1 MSEQRDQFSSKIG
14 FILAAAGSAVG
25 IGNLVGFPVAAT
37 KNGGGAFLIIY
48 ALFVAFIC
56 VPVMLAE
63 MGLGRRAQKSPLGS
77 YQALSPDNKGWHIA
91 GLLAVITPFMI
102 AVFYMVITVWIF
114 GYLWHSVTG
123 NLAMLADPE
132 YFGQF
137 VNDYGFVGFLVAVTV
152 IINVI
157 LVGGVRKGIEKAA
170 KFLMPALFIMLVL
183 LVIFVLS
190 LDNAA
195 LGVEF
200 YLVPD
205 FSKIDGS
212 VINGALAQAFFSLSL
227 GMGILITYGSYFSR
241 RDDIVTSGK
250 LVALTDTAVAFTAG
264 LMTLPAIFAIN
275 PNTNPDTLSDSSVS
289 MIFSFFPQIFV
300 ALEGVVGYFGASLA
314 ATVFFLLTFIAAITS
329 LVSILEVPTAAI
341 IEKAKFSRKKTL
353 LVMGFAVTVLTLI
366 AATSFGFIPAFTEF
380 TSYAGQTKSVFDVI
394 YDVFYDT
401 ILPLNGLLICLF
413 VTLHWRKKGLED
425 ELSEGNPNYRNTL
438 LAKYVRI
445 SISTFIPLILA
456 VVFINTVLT
465 KFVGFS
471 LF

>member
-1 MSEQRDQFSSKIG
+1 
-14 FILAAAGSAVG
+14 
-25 IGNLVGFPVAAT
+25 
-37 KNGGGAFLIIY
+37 
-48 ALFVAFIC
+48 
-56 VPVMLAE
+56 
-63 MGLGRRAQKSPLGS
+63 
-77 YQALSPDNKGWHIA
+77 
-91 GLLAVITPFMI
+91 
-102 AVFYMVITVWIF
+102 
-114 GYLWHSVTG
+114 
-123 NLAMLADPE
+123 
-132 YFGQF
+132 
-137 VNDYGFVGFLVAVTV
+137 
-152 IINVI
+152 
-157 LVGGVRKGIEKAA
+157 
-170 KFLMPALFIMLVL
+170 
-183 LVIFVLS
+183 
-190 LDNAA
+190 
-195 LGVEF
+195 
-200 YLVPD
+200 
-205 FSKIDGS
+205 
-212 VINGALAQAFFSLSL
+212 
-227 GMGILITYGSYFSR
+227 
-241 RDDIVTSGK
+241 
-250 LVALTDTAVAFTAG
+250 
-264 LMTLPAIFAIN
+264 
-275 PNTNPDTLSDSSVS
+275 

-366 AATSFGFIPAFTEF
+366 AATSFGFVPAFTEF

-413 VTLHWRKKGLED
+413 VTLHWRRKGLED